1 MKPEK
6 TNFEDRIMIPEI
18 KRMIPHRYPF
28 LLIDYVTNCD
38 LGKSALGVKNVT
50 FNEPFFHGHFPD
62 KPIMPGVL
70 IIESMAQTAAVL
82 VVKTLNELDNEM
94 LVYFMSMDK
103 TKFRKIVIPG
113 DCLNLN
119 VTVLKQRKNIWKF
132 YGKGVVNK
140 EIVAETEFT
149 AMMVPPDGK
158 ASK

>member
-1 MKPEK
+1 MRMEASNPE
-6 TNFEDRIMIPEI
+6 ERIMIPEI

-28 LLIDYVTNCD
+28 LLIDYVTNLD
-38 LGKSALGVKNVT
+38 IGKTATGVKNVT
-50 FNEPFFHGHFPD
+50 FNEPFFQGHFPE

-82 VVKTLNELDNEM
+82 VVKTLNAIDNDM

-103 TKFRKIVIPG
+103 TKFRKLVSPG
-113 DCLNLN
+113 DCLNLI

-132 YGKGVVNK
+132 YGQGLVNA

-149 AMMVPPDGK
+149 AMMVPPERK
-158 ASK
+158 E